1 MSDSLDLASSQV
13 AQLVQT
19 PRTLDK
25 SWTRLLRGDRGC
37 AFDAM
42 SLVGAV
48 CTIISFSLAQM
59 EVWPWFPGYIS
70 AGTWVLG
77 FAMGTRAQLR
87 SGRQRRLALTE
98 GPLVSVGIVEAEA
111 SLLEGGGGKG
121 RVGRALVTLRKLDA
135 SDPSVV
141 RDAQAASEVALRIKR
156 GLDAGKIKSPEITAL
171 IGDRFS
177 FARVSLPEPELQD
190 WLITRV
196 ILQTDRLG
204 KDAGPLHIGASVWA
218 IYHEET
224 DFLEQAMLSAS

>member
-1 MSDSLDLASSQV
+1 MSDSVDVASPEV
-13 AQLVQT
+13 AKLVQT

-42 SLVGAV
+42 SLIGAV
-48 CTIISFSLAQM
+48 CTIVSVSLARM
-59 EVWPWFPGYIS
+59 EQWPWFPVYIS

-87 SGRQRRLALTE
+87 SGKQRRLALTE
-98 GPLVSVGIVEAEA
+98 GPLVALGVVEAEA
-111 SLLEGGGGKG
+111 SLLEGGGSKG
-121 RVGRALVTLRKLDA
+121 RVGRALVALRRSDA
-135 SDPSVV
+135 SDPNVV
-141 RDAQAASEVALRIKR
+141 RDRQAAVEVALSVKR
-156 GLDAGKIKSPEITAL
+156 GLDAGKLNSPELNAL

-177 FARVSLPEPELQD
+177 FARVPLPQPEFQG
-190 WLITRV
+190 WLMTRV

-204 KDAGPLHIGASVWA
+204 KDAGPLHCGSSVWA

-224 DFLEQAMLSAS
+224 DFLEQALLSSS